1 MDLFTFLFIAVIL
14 MMIQSSTQKKKK
26 RVPPPKPQ
34 QPVPQKTAKKQPLNP
49 HIREALERFENRM
62 KSQSRPQSQSEPSCA
77 GPTISDEPLHTTVRD
92 EIHPIN
98 PTVKEDLTTLSTSVK
113 EDLKPQVA
121 EAPEPDESSA
131 RKPRLRSK
139 RSRVREGII
148 WSIIL
153 ERKY

>member
-26 RVPPPKPQ
+26 RVPPKPQ
-34 QPVPQKTAKKQPLNP
+34 QPIPQKTAKKQPLNP

-62 KSQSRPQSQSEPSCA
+62 KSQSQPQSQSEPSCA
-77 GPTISDEPLHTTVRD
+77 GPTISDEPLHTTEKD

-121 EAPEPDESSA
+121 EAPEPGESSET
-131 RKPRLRSK
+131 KPRTRSRRSK
-139 RSRVREGII
+139 VREGII
-148 WSIIL
+148 WSVIL